1 MVQKDILLYLQSFL
15 VFLVFFLGF
24 HSFFKVPNE
33 PLSMLDICFYICVIW
48 RNVIG
53 LWITITRDKAKLIW
67 ETSGVV
73 LRLKMRKL
81 ARIVRGEEDPSI

>member
-15 VFLVFFLGF
+15 VFFFFLVFII
-24 HSFFKVPNE
+24 SSKCQIS
-33 PLSMLDICFYICVIW
+33 LSLHVEYLLLHCVIW
-48 RNVIG
+48 RNAIG

-67 ETSGVV
+67 KTSGVV
-73 LRLKMRKL
+73 PRLKMRKL